1 MGVRTADS
9 GANFWA
15 YSLGT
20 AVASVTDFV
29 AAVASPVSTSCNNA
43 ALAEEALKREII
55 WTDAGQN
62 TSYSAEFVT
71 TQTPPIEMKYNGTD
85 GNTTYEIDMKL
96 TYNQPDTYNCS
107 VFTMTFTPNETA
119 DVRAAAMYVRGGLP
133 NGTLP
138 PDYCQ
143 IEFMTHCFGIIYKPY
158 NWNCSVS
165 EPTGQQEE
173 QK

>member
-1 MGVRTADS
+1 MPACACS
-9 GANFWA
+9 K
-15 YSLGT
+15 
-20 AVASVTDFV
+20 
-29 AAVASPVSTSCNNA
+29 TSSA
-43 ALAEEALKREII
+43 KPGET
-55 WTDAGQN
+55 WGQN